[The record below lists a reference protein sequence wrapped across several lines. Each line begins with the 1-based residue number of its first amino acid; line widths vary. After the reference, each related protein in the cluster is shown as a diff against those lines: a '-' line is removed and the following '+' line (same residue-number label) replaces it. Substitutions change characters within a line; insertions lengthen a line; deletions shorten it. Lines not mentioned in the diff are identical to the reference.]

1 MFFFKNHPVSSFHT
15 FTDLMSFDIYA
26 NYSSNFIF
34 LTTTIILHYHYFL
47 FNGEKIIL
55 LKRIKKHF
63 FFSFSNDNKS
73 YKCIELIVY
82 LISNAFEKFNKVINV
97 DQNNF
102 FYSCV
107 SSIGSTWVWLFFF
120 FINVITAITIAAITV
135 TIIAMI
141 ILSV

>member
-1 MFFFKNHPVSSFHT
+1 
-15 FTDLMSFDIYA
+15 MSFDIYA

-63 FFSFSNDNKS
+63 FFSFSNDKKS

-107 SSIGSTWVWLFFF
+107 SSIGST
-120 FINVITAITIAAITV
+120 
-135 TIIAMI
+135 
-141 ILSV
+141 